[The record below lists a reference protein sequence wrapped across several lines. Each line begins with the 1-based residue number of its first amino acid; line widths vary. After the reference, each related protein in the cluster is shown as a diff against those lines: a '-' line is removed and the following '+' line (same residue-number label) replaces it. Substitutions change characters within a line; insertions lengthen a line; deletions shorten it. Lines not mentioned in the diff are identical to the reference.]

1 MKKYGL
7 PLFLGA
13 FIFCGFILVSCDQ
26 SDELPPKT
34 ENSSTKY
41 LLPKGTV
48 MTASERELCN
58 EKKAEYELATK

>member
-1 MKKYGL
+1 MRRFFL
-7 PLFLGA
+7 PALMAA
-13 FIFCGFILVSCDQ
+13 FVICGLVSCDQ

-48 MTASERELCN
+48 MTSSERDLCN
-58 EKKAEYELATK
+58 DKKAEYEQAIK